1 MAEKKE
7 KSLNKNNLNENNL
20 NFEEAIE
27 KLEKIAN
34 ELEEGDL
41 DLEASVSKF
50 EEGMELSKK
59 CNELLQNAE
68 KRISI
73 LLKDGDNIKE
83 ENFIQKDE
91 EE

>member
-7 KSLNKNNLNENNL
+7 KSLN
-20 NFEEAIE
+20 FEEAIKNLE
-27 KLEKIAN
+27 QIAKELEK
-34 ELEEGDL
+34 GDL

-59 CNELLQNAE
+59 CNELLENAE

-73 LLKDGDNIKE
+73 LLKDGDKIKE
-83 ENFIQKDE
+83 ENFIQEDNE
-91 EE
+91 E

>member
-7 KSLNKNNLNENNL
+7 KEL
-20 NFEEAIE
+20 NFEETIK
-27 KLEKIAN
+27 KLEEIAN
-34 ELEEGDL
+34 ELENGNL
-41 DLEASVSKF
+41 DLEVSVSKF

-73 LLKDGDNIKE
+73 LLKDGENIKE
-83 ENFIQKDE
+83 ENFIQEDNE
-91 EE
+91 E

>member
-1 MAEKKE
+1 MAKE
-7 KSLNKNNLNENNL
+7 QENLS
-20 NFEEAIE
+20 FEESI
-27 KLEKIAN
+27 KQLEQIAK
-34 ELEEGDL
+34 ELETGDL

-59 CNELLQNAE
+59 CNSLLENAE

-73 LLKDGDNIKE
+73 LLKDGENIKE
-83 ENFIQKDE
+83 ENFVQE

>member
-7 KSLNKNNLNENNL
+7 KSLN
-20 NFEEAIE
+20 FEEAI
-27 KLEKIAN
+27 KNLEQIAN
-34 ELEEGDL
+34 ELEKGDL

-59 CNELLQNAE
+59 CNELLENAE

-73 LLKDGDNIKE
+73 LLKDGDKIKE
-83 ENFIQKDE
+83 ENFMQEDNE
-91 EE
+91 E

>member
-7 KSLNKNNLNENNL
+7 KNL
-20 NFEEAIE
+20 NFEEAIKNLE
-27 KLEKIAN
+27 QIASELEK
-34 ELEEGDL
+34 GDL

-59 CNELLQNAE
+59 CNSLLENAE

-73 LLKDGDNIKE
+73 LLKDGDKIKE
-83 ENFIQKDE
+83 ENFIQEDNE
-91 EE
+91 E

>member
-7 KSLNKNNLNENNL
+7 KSLN
-20 NFEEAIE
+20 FEEAIKNLE
-27 KLEKIAN
+27 QIAKELEK
-34 ELEEGDL
+34 GDL

-59 CNELLQNAE
+59 CNELLENAE

-73 LLKDGDNIKE
+73 LLKDGDKIKE
-83 ENFIQKDE
+83 ENFMQEDNE
-91 EE
+91 D

>member
-7 KSLNKNNLNENNL
+7 KDL
-20 NFEEAIE
+20 NFEEAI
-27 KLEKIAN
+27 KNLEQIAN
-34 ELEEGDL
+34 ELEKGEL

-59 CNELLQNAE
+59 CNSLLENAE

-73 LLKDGDNIKE
+73 LLKDEDSIKE
-83 ENFIQKDE
+83 ENFVQEDNE
-91 EE
+91 E

>member
-7 KSLNKNNLNENNL
+7 KNL
-20 NFEEAIE
+20 NFEEAI
-27 KLEKIAN
+27 KDLEKIAS
-34 ELEEGDL
+34 ELEKGDL

-59 CNELLQNAE
+59 CNSLLENAE

-73 LLKDGDNIKE
+73 LLKDGDTIKE
-83 ENFIQKDE
+83 ENFIQEDNE
-91 EE
+91 E